1 MKTNV
6 LNRDVSFF
14 RIEKLGREFWYNLYV
29 RKRDAFQIEAS
40 FCSYEEEVFL
50 YCTRDWRN
58 AEEIRINKQLGK
70 GFDSRR
76 IEYKIDLKLFI
87 YNCFENLK
95 IHIIKN
101 LWI

>member
-50 YCTRDWRN
+50 
-58 AEEIRINKQLGK
+58 
-70 GFDSRR
+70 
-76 IEYKIDLKLFI
+76 
-87 YNCFENLK
+87 
-95 IHIIKN
+95 
-101 LWI
+101 